1 MESEI
6 WASFQASRGANAT
19 LFLAVIISL
28 WVAARFSSVMVEKE
42 APVIGRVLCTIFG
55 LSVFLMNFQLMT
67 NVMNQWTLHA
77 NAMASLGDAVS
88 PIAASFVAQYGG
100 ELATM
105 PHPVALAFL
114 GSALLITVLPLWMQP
129 SK

>member
-19 LFLAVIISL
+19 LFLGVIISL

-55 LSVFLMNFQLMT
+55 LSVFLINFTMMT
-67 NVMNQWTLHA
+67 NIMNQWTAHA
-77 NAMASLGDAVS
+77 NALAGLGDAVS
-88 PIAASFVAQYGG
+88 PIAAGFIAEYGG
-100 ELATM
+100 EMATM
-105 PHPVALAFL
+105 PHPVMLALL
-114 GSALLITVLPLWMQP
+114 VSSLLITVLPLWMQP
-129 SK
+129 NK